1 MPFITLEGIDGSGKS
16 TISLLLQNE
25 LKKRGID
32 FIAVREPGSTSIGE
46 KIRELLLDPN
56 SVISPIEEVY
66 LYATSRAVFVREVI
80 LPAVASGKVL
90 ISERYI
96 DSSFAYQGY
105 GKGVPLRFIYEVNR
119 PAVMGVF
126 PDLTVLL
133 DITPEVSLKRL
144 EGKKKDRLE
153 LGGMAFYNNV
163 RNGYLRLAEIFK
175 DRYIVIDGGKE
186 PEEIVSII
194 SDRLKRIIR
203 L

>member
-16 TISLLLQNE
+16 TISFLLQSE
-25 LKKRGID
+25 LEKRDID
-32 FIAVREPGSTSIGE
+32 FIAVREPGSTNIGE

-66 LYATSRAVFVREVI
+66 LYATSRAAFVREIV
-80 LPAVASGKVL
+80 LPAVNSGKVL

-96 DSSFAYQGY
+96 DSSLAYQGY
-105 GKGVPLRFIYEVNR
+105 GKGVPLKFIYEVNR
-119 PAVMGVF
+119 PAIMGIF

-133 DITPEVSLKRL
+133 DISPDIGLRRL

-153 LGGMAFYNNV
+153 LEGLVFYENV
-163 RNGYLRLAEIFK
+163 RLGYLRLAEIFK
-175 DRYIVIDGGKE
+175 DRYMVIDGNKD
-186 PEEIVSII
+186 PNEIVSKILN
-194 SDRLKRIIR
+194 RLEGLIR